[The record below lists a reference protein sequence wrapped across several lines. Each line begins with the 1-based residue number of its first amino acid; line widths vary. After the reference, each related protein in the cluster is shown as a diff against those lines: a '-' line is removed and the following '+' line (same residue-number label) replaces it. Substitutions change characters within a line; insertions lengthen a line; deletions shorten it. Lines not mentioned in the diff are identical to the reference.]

1 MTEDQ
6 VLAEISKA
14 VTQILSDKGL
24 DAPAIT
30 AGTELLGGDLAI
42 DSLDLAML
50 VREMEERVGFD
61 PFQDGFIDFRT
72 AGEMA
77 KLYVK

>member
-1 MTEDQ
+1 MTEEQ
-6 VLAEISKA
+6 ILAEIGKA
-14 VTQILSDKGL
+14 VGQIMSDKGL
-24 DAPAIT
+24 DAPAIG
-30 AGTELLGGDLAI
+30 ADTELLGGDLAI

>member
-1 MTEDQ
+1 MNEEQ
-6 VLAEISKA
+6 ILAEIGKA
-14 VTQILSDKGL
+14 ISQIMSDKGL
-24 DAPAIT
+24 SAPAIT
-30 AGTELLGGDLAI
+30 ADTELLGGDLAI

-50 VREMEERVGFD
+50 VRELEERVGFD

>member
-1 MTEDQ
+1 MNEVQ
-6 VLAEISKA
+6 ILAEIGKA
-14 VTQILSDKGL
+14 ISQIMSDKGL
-24 DAPAIT
+24 PAPTIA
-30 AGTELLGGDLAI
+30 ADTELLGGELPI

>member
-6 VLAEISKA
+6 ILAEISKA
-14 VTQILSDKGL
+14 ITQIMSDKGL
-24 DAPAIT
+24 PAPTVT
-30 AGTELLGGDLAI
+30 ADTELLGGELPI

>member
-1 MTEDQ
+1 MTEEQ
-6 VLAEISKA
+6 ILAEIGKA
-14 VTQILSDKGL
+14 VTQIMSDKGL
-24 DAPAIT
+24 PAPT
-30 AGTELLGGDLAI
+30 LTSETELLGGDLPI